1 MSLKTELTEKLE
13 AVCVNP
19 QNEFDR
25 IISKNREILKSMDEK
40 QLSDIYM
47 LKIKGDR
54 LCRLIPYS
62 REDIH
67 LLVESSEVEA
77 GNKVAELEDCFKI
90 LEYFF
95 TKE

>member
-13 AVCVNP
+13 AVCANP
-19 QNEFDR
+19 QNEFER
-25 IISKNREILKSMDEK
+25 IISKNRETLKSMDEK
-40 QLSDIYM
+40 QLSDIIM

-54 LCRLIPYS
+54 LCTLIPYS

-67 LLVESSEVEA
+67 LLVESGEVES
-77 GNKVAELEDCFKI
+77 GNKVAELEDCFNL